1 MTLRPTIRACG
12 DKEQRFLRNQRSALI
27 RRRSTLWRRSTATYF
42 GLFGI
47 LAILTIWA
55 EGKHTGFILGFW
67 GVLGGLITV
76 PTFIQEWRRLS
87 RKIAAYDE
95 AIASATVEDLS
106 ISAQRFWEFEE
117 QEDEGACYAF
127 ELVSGGVVFISGQDF
142 YPGARFPTLDFS
154 IIEFRDGSGSVL
166 DMIIEKHGTKT
177 APERVIG
184 VKEKVHLEIPEH
196 RTFYS
201 GSLDEVLAKLTTP
214 EGNQARS
221 K

>member
-1 MTLRPTIRACG
+1 MTLRPTIRTCG
-12 DKEQRFLRNQRSALI
+12 DKEQRFLRNQRSALL
-27 RRRSTLWRRSTATYF
+27 RRRSTLWRRSTGAYF
-42 GLFGI
+42 GIFGI

-55 EGKHTGFILGFW
+55 EAKHPGFILGFW
-67 GVLGGLITV
+67 AVLGGLITV
-76 PTFIQEWRRLS
+76 PTFVQESRRLS

-95 AIASATVEDLS
+95 AIASASAADLS

-154 IIEFRDGSGSVL
+154 IVEFRDGSGSVL
-166 DMIIEKHGTKT
+166 DMIIEKRGTKT
-177 APERVIG
+177 TPERVIG
-184 VKEKVHLEIPEH
+184 AKEKGHLDIPEH
-196 RTFYS
+196 RTFYP
-201 GSLDEVLAKLTTP
+201 GALDEVFVTLK
-214 EGNQARS
+214 